1 MDKKGKSVYVVYSV
15 DEMNMCPIDQFV
27 LGVYLSRGKAIRECV
42 AYIKERFENREDI
55 REAFHA
61 DENHSEVEAMH
72 MTDDEV
78 LEFVKDTLGSDGY
91 YYVDAGDLGQTRYEV
106 VEKELDEDEEVR
118 I

>member
-1 MDKKGKSVYVVYSV
+1 MDKKTVYVVYSV
-15 DEMNMCPIDQFV
+15 DEMNFCPIDKFV

-42 AYIKERFENREDI
+42 AYIKERLENREDI

-72 MTDDEV
+72 MTDDEL

-91 YYVDAGDLGQTRYEV
+91 YNVDAGDLGVTQYDI

>member
-1 MDKKGKSVYVVYSV
+1 MDKKKSVYVVYSV
-15 DEMNMCPIDQFV
+15 DEMNFCPIDKFV

-42 AYIKERFENREDI
+42 AYIKERLENREDI

-61 DENHSEVEAMH
+61 DENHPEVDDKH
-72 MTDDEV
+72 MTDDEL

-91 YYVDAGDLGQTRYEV
+91 YNVDAGDLGVTQYDI